1 MHTMTFT
8 ALIAIV
14 AILALLLSRPVVRA
28 TGRHHSQ
35 SCPATAIAAHSPAE
49 AEQFPRLSRNH
60 WARRDLARMLMT
72 DADYAGRITPPRA
85 VDREQSTPTPA
96 PPSF

>member
-14 AILALLLSRPVVRA
+14 VILALILSRPVVRTHA
-28 TGRHHSQ
+28 RHHGQ
-35 SCPATAIAAHSPAE
+35 SCPAAAIAAPSPAE
-49 AEQFPRLSRNH
+49 AEQFPRLSRNR
-60 WARRDLARMLMT
+60 WERRDLARMLMT
-72 DADYAGRITPPRA
+72 DADYAGRITPPKA
-85 VDREQSTPTPA
+85 VDREQSTPRPA